1 MWAYIVRRLLAT
13 IPVAGVVAV
22 FVFSLLHL
30 APGDPAAVIA
40 GSYAMPKDVEQI
52 REKLG
57 LDQPIYVQFGKW
69 MWHVLHGDLG
79 DSIFSEIPV

>member
-13 IPVAGVVAV
+13 IPVAGVVVV
-22 FVFSLLHL
+22 FVFLLLHL

-40 GSYAMPKDVEQI
+40 GNYAMPKDIERI

-57 LDQPIYVQFGKW
+57 LQ
-69 MWHVLHGDLG
+69 
-79 DSIFSEIPV
+79 